1 MSEGIAMW
9 PLKTRR
15 DLRPDVAN
23 EALQLLIE
31 VEIGQVRRETSQLC
45 RELQAAKERWD
56 RERADLHRRIDR
68 LNGIHG
74 A

>member
-1 MSEGIAMW
+1 MW

-15 DLRPDVAN
+15 DPGPDVVN
-23 EALQLLIE
+23 KILVLLLDHGT
-31 VEIGQVRRETSQLC
+31 EIGQLRGETLQLR